1 MASVKTEEN
10 VFIVIYDVT
19 TSHAKVS
26 KKKKSFFNYRVRAQ
40 RSRTEKVFTQVKIA
54 AVNNGISPML
64 GSGQTTYVLK

>member
-10 VFIVIYDVT
+10 IFIVIYDVT

-26 KKKKSFFNYRVRAQ
+26 KKKKSFFNYTVRAQ
-40 RSRTEKVFTQVKIA
+40 RKKVFTQVKIA

-64 GSGQTTYVLK
+64 GYGQTTYILK